1 MKTLSVQ
8 IDDHLYEIVLA
19 LLREFPDEKV
29 RILPEPEEPS
39 AEMDFEQASDYV
51 LRKNAELYKRLA

>member
-19 LLREFPDEKV
+19 LLREFPEEKV
-29 RILPEPEEPS
+29 RILPEPEGLSE
-39 AEMDFEQASDYV
+39 AMDFEQASDHV
-51 LRKNAELYKRLA
+51 LKKNAELYKRLA